1 MHLGQKCP
9 LQRPMDCPQF
19 QGRVQSGSEPFSC
32 GRGDHR
38 VAGALPTPEASPAPR
53 PRAQPALESSFICP
67 HLHLLECDQGAAAD
81 HDGGVERL

>member
-38 VAGALPTPEASPAPR
+38 VWRVRCPPLKPPPR
-53 PRAQPALESSFICP
+53 RARGPSQ
-67 HLHLLECDQGAAAD
+67 
-81 HDGGVERL
+81 R